1 MAEKVKEVK
10 AKVKLQI
17 QAGKANPAPP
27 IGPALGQHG
36 INIAEFCKQY
46 NDRTKDQIGNV
57 VPAELTVYKDR
68 TFTFILKTPPV
79 SQLLLKELKKEK
91 GSGEPNK
98 NKIGKVSAA
107 AVKKIAEIKMKD
119 LNTNNVESA
128 MKTVAGTARSMG
140 IEVQG

>member
-46 NDRTKDQIGNV
+46 NDHTKDQIGNV